1 MSHLGDFVVTA
12 GHDRAIRVYLR
23 SNEPVILEEEREREA
38 EEQMDQTMDVEG
50 DRALGLEDEAAAPDA
65 AKQATGE
72 ARVSEVTLE
81 TKEGSDKVSSVHSGS
96 MRAAD
101 ALIAALERA
110 EAQRKRVK
118 EWEEECAYMKSL
130 LTEEEFEQRTEKG
143 TKPLIPAPEKDVYML
158 GMTPYEYVAST
169 IR

>member
-101 ALIAALERA
+101 ALIAALVRA

-118 EWEEECAYMKSL
+118 EW
-130 LTEEEFEQRTEKG
+130 EEEFEQRTEKG

-158 GMTPYEYVAST
+158 GMSPYEYVAST

>member
-118 EWEEECAYMKSL
+118 EWEEE
-130 LTEEEFEQRTEKG
+130 FEQRTEKG